1 MLLFHKDGLINIVVS
16 RNIIKDM
23 LGRADALW
31 TLAKLQLTEWIWN
44 SFMVSAP
51 IGLMRDDSISR
62 ADGEGCWKQKVL
74 GI

>member
-1 MLLFHKDGLINIVVS
+1 
-16 RNIIKDM
+16 M

-62 ADGEGCWKQKVL
+62 ADGGRVL
-74 GI
+74 EAKSAWYLINR